1 MPQNASKTVSTP
13 SNSAKPV
20 AKAKRMPDAKQRPA
34 GLHGGL
40 QMCTTTKIP
49 LTRAPVPM
57 ARRFVQITTA
67 IWAEAC
73 ADESLSH
80 VEFGTLSALQH
91 NPDLDQISLAA
102 WVGVD
107 RTNIGLIID
116 GLEKRAF
123 VERSIN
129 PNDRRARRMTVTPA
143 GKEAFT
149 RQTKQT
155 AIAREKILA
164 PLTAEER
171 ETFYDLLERIIA
183 ANEQYSI
190 PGAGRRKRSG

>member
-1 MPQNASKTVSTP
+1 MSRAVPKADLIP
-13 SNSAKPV
+13 SASAKV
-20 AKAKRMPDAKQRPA
+20 AAKAKPMPDAKQRPA

-40 QMCTTTKIP
+40 QMCTLTKIP

-73 ADESLSH
+73 AGESLSH

-91 NPDLDQISLAA
+91 NSELDQISLAA

-116 GLEKRAF
+116 GLEKRGF
-123 VERSIN
+123 VERSVN
-129 PNDRRARRMTVTPA
+129 PKDRRARLIAVTQA
-143 GKEAFT
+143 GKDAFT
-149 RQTKQT
+149 RQTRQT
-155 AIAREKILA
+155 AVAREKILG

-171 ETFYDLLERIIA
+171 ETLFDLLERIIA
-183 ANEQYSI
+183 ANEKYSI
-190 PGAGRRKRSG
+190 PGAGRRKRRE